1 LLVNTTDDLPR
12 QARDETRL
20 KTQQHWRGVS
30 QVLQGLRQR
39 KAAASN
45 GAGGGGGGAQA
56 KEEEAKEEE
65 EEEEAEGREMVQL
78 LLSKSEMVDEY
89 FAIGLEGAA
98 GAGGASGTEDSE
110 QEEVRT
116 QFLVHFRNLFRK

>member
-1 LLVNTTDDLPR
+1 MSTTGDLPR

-45 GAGGGGGGAQA
+45 GAGGGGGGTQA
-56 KEEEAKEEE
+56 K
-65 EEEEAEGREMVQL
+65 EEEAEGREMVQL

>member
-1 LLVNTTDDLPR
+1 
-12 QARDETRL
+12 
-20 KTQQHWRGVS
+20 
-30 QVLQGLRQR
+30 
-39 KAAASN
+39 
-45 GAGGGGGGAQA
+45 
-56 KEEEAKEEE
+56 
-65 EEEEAEGREMVQL
+65 VQL

-116 QFLVHFRNLFRK
+116 QFLVHFWSTLEINDPFAKRGSGQTQETHSKMARFLTGECGAEEAAGASGAVRAVLGRAAGVSGHRGD

>member
-1 LLVNTTDDLPR
+1 VNTTDDLPR

-56 KEEEAKEEE
+56 KEAEAKEE